1 MGQQATV
8 LIDGNNFYASC
19 EAVVDPAVLGRP
31 LVVLSNNDGCIVSRS
46 AEARAL
52 GIPMGQPYFQV
63 RHQLERQGVIVR
75 SSNDALYTDMSQRL
89 MSVLEEWVEALEIYS
104 IDEAF
109 GLLHRPGQ
117 TADPVAG
124 DLTAWGHALRRDV
137 RRRLGL
143 PVAVGI
149 APTKVLAKLANRWA
163 KATPCC
169 GGSPLAVFDLGACPA
184 AQAEA
189 VLAATAIDAVWGIGR
204 KLSRWCRLRGVA
216 DARALRDLPSG
227 ELRHRCGVVG
237 VRLQQELR
245 GHACLPLELVP
256 AAKRETCVSRSF
268 SRPISDLAQLHQ
280 AVATYTARAAEK
292 LRRQGQRAGA
302 LTVFVRSNPFN
313 GTSFYANAATVR
325 LPLASDDTA
334 VLLAAARP
342 LAAALFR
349 PHKPLHKAGV
359 VLQEL
364 SDGSVLQ
371 HHLLLPLPPEQQQRR
386 SALMATVD
394 GLNRRYG
401 SGTVQWAACGLQAPW
416 RMRRSRLSRAATTRL
431 ADIPTVL
438 AQP

>member
-1 MGQQATV
+1 MGRQATGREATV

-63 RHQLERQGVIVR
+63 QRQLQRQGVLVR
-75 SSNDALYTDMSQRL
+75 SSNYALYADMSQRL
-89 MSVLEEWVEALEIYS
+89 MAVLEEWVEALEIYS

-109 GLLHRPGQ
+109 GLLHRPAPASSS
-117 TADPVAG
+117 TISPSDRASG

-149 APTKVLAKLANRWA
+149 APTKVLAKLANKWA
-163 KATPCC
+163 KSAPP
-169 GGSPLAVFDLGACPA
+169 GGGGRPEVFDLGACPP

-189 VLAATAIDAVWGIGR
+189 VLAATAIEDVWGIGR
-204 KLSRWCRLRGVA
+204 KLSRWCRLRGCA
-216 DARALRDLPSG
+216 DARALRDLPTG

-256 AAKRETCVSRSF
+256 PAKRETCVSRSF
-268 SRPISDLAQLHQ
+268 SQPVASLAQLKE
-280 AVATYTARAAEK
+280 AVATYTSRAAEK

-302 LTVFVRSNPFN
+302 LTVFVRSSPFN

-325 LPLASDDTA
+325 LSLASQDTA
-334 VLLAAARP
+334 VLLAAALP
-342 LAAALFR
+342 LAEALFR
-349 PHKPLHKAGV
+349 PHKPLQKAGV
-359 VLQEL
+359 GLEERGGAPQRA
-364 SDGSVLQ
+364 
-371 HHLLLPLPPEQQQRR
+371 HHLLRPRPPGPQPPRR
-386 SALMATVD
+386 
-394 GLNRRYG
+394 R
-401 SGTVQWAACGLQAPW
+401 P
-416 RMRRSRLSRAATTRL
+416 
-431 ADIPTVL
+431 
-438 AQP
+438 